1 MPGTNL
7 TREEAQQRAKLLTVD
22 SYEIDL
28 DLSGAVEGG
37 TYRSVTTVRFD
48 SAESGVGSFI
58 DLVAPAVQE
67 VVLNGDSLDPAEVF
81 KDSRIELA
89 GILEGRNVLRVVA
102 DCAYTNTGEGLH
114 RFVDPV
120 DQQAY
125 LYTQFEVPD
134 ARRVFASFEQP
145 DLKATF
151 QFTVKAPSGWTVI
164 SNSPTPEPKDDVWE
178 FEPTPRIS
186 TYVTALILGPY
197 HSVHSVYEKDGQ
209 SVPLGIYCR
218 PSLAEFLDSDA
229 IFEVT
234 RQGFEWFQEKFDYAY
249 PFKKYDQLFVPEFN
263 AGAMENAGAVTIRDQ
278 YVFRSKVT
286 DAAYEVRAE
295 TILHELAHMWFGDL
309 VTMEWWNDLWL
320 NESFATYTSIACQS
334 YAPGSRWPHSWTT
347 FANSMKTWAYRQD
360 QLPST
365 HPIMAQI
372 NDLDDVLV
380 NFDGITYAKGAS
392 VLKQLVAYVGED
404 EFFRGVQAY
413 FKAHAYGNTQLSD
426 LLGALEETSGRDL
439 GTWSQKWLQTA
450 GINVLRPEIETDA
463 NGVITSFAIRQ
474 EAPALP
480 AGAKGEPTLRPHRI
494 AVGLYD
500 LDDSAGG
507 SGKLVRGER
516 IELDV
521 DGELTEVAELVGKR
535 RPAVILLNDD
545 DLSYAKVRLDE
556 QSLAFVTEH
565 LGDFEASLPRALC
578 WASAWDMTRDA
589 ELAARDYLSLVLSG
603 IGKESDI
610 GVVQSLHRQVLTA
623 VELYADPNARE
634 ALLTRWTDATLAHL
648 RSSAGGSDH
657 QLAWARAFAATART
671 PEQLDL
677 LEGLLDGRESIEGL
691 AVDTELRWSFVQ
703 RLAAVGRFDEAEI
716 TSEYERDRTAAG
728 ERHAATARAARPTE
742 EAKAE
747 AWASVVESDK
757 LPNAVQEAVI
767 GGFVQFGQRELLA
780 PYTEKYFAAVK
791 GVWDSRSHEM
801 AQQIAVGL
809 YPSVQV
815 SADTLAK
822 TDEWLASAEP
832 SAALRRLISE
842 SRSGVE
848 RALRA
853 QARHGGVGGDA
864 LRRGKMALPRA
875 RARKRRFRM
884 EVSRSTGTAA
894 PTGETTSPAAVA
906 RSGPRP
912 HQGRGERRSLLA
924 FRF

>member
-7 TREEAQQRAKLLTVD
+7 TREEAQQRAKLLTVE

-28 DLSGAVEGG
+28 DLSGAQEGG

-48 SAESGVGSFI
+48 VSENGAESFI
-58 DLVAPAVQE
+58 DLVAPE
-67 VVLNGDSLDPAEVF
+67 VHEVTLNGDSLDPAEVF
-81 KDSRIELA
+81 KDSRIALPALLA
-89 GILEGRNVLRVVA
+89 GRNVLRVVA

-186 TYVTALILGPY
+186 SYITALIVGPY

-234 RQGFEWFQEKFDYAY
+234 RQGFDWFQEKFDYAY

-286 DAAYEVRAE
+286 DAAYELRAE

-320 NESFATYTSIACQS
+320 NESFATYTSIACQA
-334 YAPGSRWPHSWTT
+334 YAPDSRWPHSWTT

-365 HPIMAQI
+365 HPIMAEI
-372 NDLDDVLV
+372 RDLDDVLV

-392 VLKQLVAYVGED
+392 VLKQLVAYVGMD
-404 EFFRGVQAY
+404 EFFAGVQAY
-413 FKAHAYGNTQLSD
+413 FKRHAFGNTRLSD

-439 GTWSQKWLQTA
+439 STWSQKWLQTA
-450 GINVLRPEIETDA
+450 GINILRPEIETDA
-463 NGVITSFAIRQ
+463 DGVITSFAIRQ

-494 AVGLYD
+494 AVGLYE
-500 LDDSAGG
+500 LDED
-507 SGKLVRGER
+507 SGKLVRDER
-516 IELDV
+516 VELDV
-521 DGELTEVAELVGKR
+521 DGELTAVPQLVGKR
-535 RPAVILLNDD
+535 RPAVVLLNDD

-565 LGDFEASLPRALC
+565 LGDFESSLPRALC

-589 ELAARDYLSLVLSG
+589 ELATRDYLSLVLSG

-610 GVVQSLHRQVLTA
+610 GVVQSLHRQVKLA
-623 VELYADPNARE
+623 IELYADPTARE

-648 RSSAGGSDH
+648 RSASAGSDH

-677 LEGLLDGRESIEGL
+677 LDALLDGSQTIEGL
-691 AVDTELRWSFVQ
+691 AVDTELRWAFVE
-703 RLAAVGRFDEAEI
+703 RLASVGRFDETEI
-716 TSEYERDRTAAG
+716 AGEYERDKTAAG
-728 ERHAATARAARPTE
+728 ERHAATARAARPTA

-747 AWASVVESDK
+747 AWAQVVESDK

-767 GGFVQFGQRELLA
+767 GGFVQTDQRELLA
-780 PYTEKYFAAVK
+780 PYTDQYFEVVK
-791 GVWDSRSHEM
+791 GIWDTRSHEI
-801 AQQIAVGL
+801 AQQVAVGL
-809 YPSVQV
+809 YPSIQV
-815 SADTLAK
+815 SQETLDK
-822 TDEWLASAEP
+822 TDEWLTSAEP
-832 SAALRRLISE
+832 NAALRRLVSE

-848 RALRA
+848 RALKA
-853 QARHGGVGGDA
+853 QAADA
-864 LRRGKMALPRA
+864 
-875 RARKRRFRM
+875 
-884 EVSRSTGTAA
+884 AA
-894 PTGETTSPAAVA
+894 E
-906 RSGPRP
+906 
-912 HQGRGERRSLLA
+912 
-924 FRF
+924 

>member
-7 TREEAQQRAKLLTVD
+7 TREEAQQRAQLLAVE
-22 SYEIDL
+22 SYEIEL
-28 DLSGAVEGG
+28 DLSGAQEGG

-48 SAESGVGSFI
+48 VTAENGTESFI
-58 DLVAPAVQE
+58 DLVAPAVHE
-67 VVLNGDSLDPAEVF
+67 VTLNGDSLDPAEVF
-81 KDSRIELA
+81 ADSRIALP
-89 GILEGRNVLRVVA
+89 GLLRGRNILRVVA

-120 DQQAY
+120 DDQAY

-151 QFTVKAPSGWTVI
+151 QFTVRAPEGWTVI
-164 SNSPTPEPKDDVWE
+164 SNSPTPEPQDNVWV

-186 TYVTALILGPY
+186 TYITALIVGPY

-218 PSLAEFLDSDA
+218 PSLAEYLDSDA

-249 PFKKYDQLFVPEFN
+249 PFEKYDQLFVPEFN

-320 NESFATYTSIACQS
+320 NESFATYTSIACQ
-334 YAPGSRWPHSWTT
+334 AAHPESRWPHSWTT

-365 HPIMAQI
+365 HPIMAEI

-413 FKAHAYGNTQLSD
+413 FKAHAFGNTRLSD

-439 GTWSQKWLQTA
+439 KSWSKAWLETA
-450 GINVLRPEIETDA
+450 GINVLRPRIETGSD
-463 NGVITSFAIRQ
+463 GVVTSFAIHQ

-500 LDDSAGG
+500 LDEA
-507 SGKLVRGER
+507 SGKLVRRER

-521 DGELTEVAELVGKR
+521 DGELTAVPQLVGQR

-565 LGDFEASLPRALC
+565 LGDFESSLPRALC

-610 GVVQSLHRQVLTA
+610 GVVQSLQRQVKLA
-623 VELYADPNARE
+623 IDLYADPAARE
-634 ALLTRWTDATLAHL
+634 ALLARWTDATLAHL
-648 RSSAGGSDH
+648 RAAAPGSDH

-671 PEQLDL
+671 PEQLDVL
-677 LEGLLDGRESIEGL
+677 DALLDGSQTIEGL
-691 AVDTELRWSFVQ
+691 AVDTELRWAFVQ

-716 TSEYERDRTAAG
+716 AGEYERDRTAAG
-728 ERHAATARAARPTE
+728 ERHATTARAARPTA

-747 AWASVVESDK
+747 AWASVVDSDK

-767 GGFVQFGQRELLA
+767 GGFVQTDQREVLA
-780 PYTEKYFAAVK
+780 PYAERYFEVVK
-791 GVWDSRSHEM
+791 DIWDSRSHEM

-809 YPSVQV
+809 YPTVQV
-815 SADTLAK
+815 SQETLDR
-822 TDEWLASAEP
+822 TDAWLTSAEP
-832 SAALRRLISE
+832 TAAMRRLVSE
-842 SRSGVE
+842 SRAGVE

-853 QARHGGVGGDA
+853 QRADA
-864 LRRGKMALPRA
+864 
-875 RARKRRFRM
+875 
-884 EVSRSTGTAA
+884 AA
-894 PTGETTSPAAVA
+894 G
-906 RSGPRP
+906 
-912 HQGRGERRSLLA
+912 Q
-924 FRF
+924 

>member
-7 TREEAQQRAKLLTVD
+7 TREEARQRAKLLTVD

-28 DLSGAVEGG
+28 DLSGAQEGG

-48 SAESGVGSFI
+48 VAETGAESFI
-58 DLVAPAVQE
+58 DLVAPTVHE
-67 VVLNGDSLDPAEVF
+67 VTLNGDALDPAEVF
-81 KDSRIELA
+81 EDSRIALP
-89 GILEGRNVLRVVA
+89 GLLEGRNVLRVVA

-120 DQQAY
+120 DEQAY

-151 QFTVKAPSGWTVI
+151 QFTVKAPTGWTVV
-164 SNSPTPEPKDDVWE
+164 SNSPTPEPKDDVWV

-186 TYVTALILGPY
+186 SYITALVVGPY

-234 RQGFEWFQEKFDYAY
+234 RQGFDWFQEKFDYAY

-320 NESFATYTSIACQS
+320 NESFATYTSIACQA
-334 YAPGSRWPHSWTT
+334 YAPDSRWPHSWTT

-365 HPIMAQI
+365 HPIMAEI
-372 NDLDDVLV
+372 GDLDDVLV

-392 VLKQLVAYVGED
+392 VLKQLVAYVGMN
-404 EFFRGVQAY
+404 EFFSGVQAY
-413 FKAHAYGNTQLSD
+413 FKRHAFGNTRLSD

-463 NGVITSFAIRQ
+463 EGVITSFAIRQ

-494 AVGLYD
+494 AVGLYE
-500 LDDSAGG
+500 LDGG
-507 SGKLVRGER
+507 SGKLLRDER
-516 IELDV
+516 VELDI
-521 DGELTEVAELVGKR
+521 DGELTAVPQLVGKR
-535 RPAVILLNDD
+535 RPDVVLLNDD

-565 LGDFEASLPRALC
+565 LGDFESSLPRALC
-578 WASAWDMTRDA
+578 WASAWDMTRDG
-589 ELAARDYLSLVLSG
+589 ELPTRDYLSLVLSG

-610 GVVQSLHRQVLTA
+610 GVVQSLQRQVKLA
-623 VELYADPNARE
+623 IDLYADPAARE
-634 ALLTRWTDATLAHL
+634 TLLTRWTDATLAHL
-648 RSSAGGSDH
+648 RSAEAGSDH

-671 PEQLDL
+671 PDQIDL
-677 LEGLLDGRESIEGL
+677 LESLLDGGQTIEGL
-691 AVDTELRWSFVQ
+691 AVDTELRWAFVQ
-703 RLAAVGRFDEAEI
+703 RLVAVGQFDESDIAAEH
-716 TSEYERDRTAAG
+716 ERDKTAAG
-728 ERHAATARAARPTE
+728 ERHAATARAARPTP

-747 AWASVVESDK
+747 AWAAVVESDK

-767 GGFVQFGQRELLA
+767 GGFVQTDQRELLA
-780 PYTEKYFAAVK
+780 PYTDKYFEVVK
-791 GVWDSRSHEM
+791 DIWDSRSHEI

-809 YPSVQV
+809 YPAVQV
-815 SADTLAK
+815 SRETLAK
-822 TDEWLASAEP
+822 TDAWLASAEP
-832 SAALRRLISE
+832 NAALRRLVSE

-848 RALRA
+848 RALKA
-853 QARHGGVGGDA
+853 QAADA
-864 LRRGKMALPRA
+864 R
-875 RARKRRFRM
+875 
-884 EVSRSTGTAA
+884 
-894 PTGETTSPAAVA
+894 
-906 RSGPRP
+906 
-912 HQGRGERRSLLA
+912 
-924 FRF
+924 

>member
-7 TREEAQQRAKLLTVD
+7 TREEAQQRAKLLAVD
-22 SYEIDL
+22 SYEIEL
-28 DLSGAVEGG
+28 DLSGAQEGG

-48 SAESGVGSFI
+48 VTADNGAESFI
-58 DLVAPAVQE
+58 DLVAPTVHE
-67 VVLNGDSLDPAEVF
+67 VTLNGDSLDPAEVF
-81 KDSRIELA
+81 ADSRIALP
-89 GILEGRNVLRVVA
+89 GLLKGRNILRVVA

-120 DQQAY
+120 DDQAY

-151 QFTVKAPSGWTVI
+151 QFTVKAPEGWTVI
-164 SNSPTPEPKDDVWE
+164 SNSPTPEPQDSVWV

-186 TYVTALILGPY
+186 TYITALIVGPY

-218 PSLAEFLDSDA
+218 PSLAEYLDSDA

-234 RQGFEWFQEKFDYAY
+234 RQGFAWFQEKFDYAY

-320 NESFATYTSIACQS
+320 NESFATYTSIACQAA
-334 YAPGSRWPHSWTT
+334 APESRWPHSWTT

-365 HPIMAQI
+365 HPIMADI
-372 NDLDDVLV
+372 RDLDDVLV

-413 FKAHAYGNTQLSD
+413 FKAHAYGNTRLSD

-439 GTWSQKWLQTA
+439 KTWSKKWLETA

-463 NGVITSFAIRQ
+463 NGVVTSFAIRQ

-494 AVGLYD
+494 AVGLYE
-500 LDDSAGG
+500 LDDD
-507 SGKLVRGER
+507 SGKLLRDER

-521 DGELTEVAELVGKR
+521 DGELTAVPQLVGKR

-565 LGDFEASLPRALC
+565 LGDFESSLPRALC

-589 ELAARDYLSLVLSG
+589 ELATRDYLSLVLSG

-610 GVVQSLHRQVLTA
+610 GVVQSLQRQVKLA
-623 VELYADPNARE
+623 IDLYADPAARE
-634 ALLTRWTDATLAHL
+634 ALLARWTDATLAHL
-648 RSSAGGSDH
+648 RAAAPGSDH

-677 LEGLLDGRESIEGL
+677 LDALLEGAQTIEGL
-691 AVDTELRWSFVQ
+691 VVDTELRWTFVQ
-703 RLAAVGRFDEAEI
+703 RLAAVGRFDETEI
-716 TSEYERDRTAAG
+716 AGEYDRDRTAAG
-728 ERHAATARAARPTE
+728 ERHAATARAARPTP

-747 AWASVVESDK
+747 AWASVIDSDK

-767 GGFVQFGQRELLA
+767 GGFVQTDQRELLA
-780 PYTEKYFAAVK
+780 PYADRYFEVVK
-791 GVWDSRSHEM
+791 DIWESRSHEM

-809 YPSVQV
+809 YPTVQV
-815 SADTLAK
+815 SQETLDK
-822 TDEWLASAEP
+822 TDGWLGSAEP
-832 SAALRRLISE
+832 NAALRRLVSE
-842 SRSGVE
+842 SRAGVE

-853 QARHGGVGGDA
+853 QRADA
-864 LRRGKMALPRA
+864 
-875 RARKRRFRM
+875 
-884 EVSRSTGTAA
+884 AA
-894 PTGETTSPAAVA
+894 G
-906 RSGPRP
+906 
-912 HQGRGERRSLLA
+912 Q
-924 FRF
+924 

>member
-7 TREEAQQRAKLLTVD
+7 TREEAQQRADLLSVD

-28 DLSGAVEGG
+28 DLTGAQEGG
-37 TYRSVTTVRFD
+37 TFRSVTTVRFD
-48 SAESGVGSFI
+48 VAESGAESFI
-58 DLVAPAVQE
+58 DLVAPAVRE
-67 VVLNGDSLDPAEVF
+67 VTLNGDALDPAEVF
-81 KDSRIELA
+81 KESRIALP
-89 GILEGRNVLRVVA
+89 GLLEGRNILRVVA

-120 DQQAY
+120 DEQAY

-134 ARRVFASFEQP
+134 ARRVFAAFEQP

-151 QFTVKAPSGWTVI
+151 RFTVTAPEGWTVI
-164 SNSPTPEPKDDVWE
+164 SNSPTPEPKDNVWA
-178 FEPTPRIS
+178 FAPTPRIS
-186 TYVTALILGPY
+186 TYITALIVGPY

-218 PSLAEFLDSDA
+218 PSLAEHLDSDA

-234 RQGFEWFQEKFDYAY
+234 RQGFDWFQEKFDYAY
-249 PFKKYDQLFVPEFN
+249 PFEKYDQLFVPEFN

-320 NESFATYTSIACQS
+320 NESFATFTSIACQAS
-334 YAPGSRWPHSWTT
+334 APGSRWPHAWTT

-365 HPIMAQI
+365 HPIMAEI
-372 NDLDDVLV
+372 RDLDDVLV

-413 FKAHAYGNTQLSD
+413 FKRHAFGNTRLSD

-439 GTWSQKWLQTA
+439 KTWSKAWLETA
-450 GINVLRPEIETDA
+450 GINILRPELQTDA
-463 NGVITSFAIRQ
+463 DGVITSFSVRQ

-494 AVGLYD
+494 AIGLYD
-500 LDDSAGG
+500 LDDA
-507 SGKLVRGER
+507 GKLVRVKR
-516 IELDV
+516 VELDV
-521 DGELTEVAELVGKR
+521 DGELTAVPELTGVR
-535 RPAVILLNDD
+535 RPAVVLLNDD

-556 QSLAFVTEH
+556 ESLAVVTEH
-565 LGDFEASLPRALC
+565 LGDFAESLPRALS
-578 WASAWDMTRDA
+578 WASAWDMTRDG
-589 ELAARDYLSLVLSG
+589 ELATRDYLSLVLSG

-610 GVVQSLHRQVLTA
+610 GVVQSLHRQAKLA
-623 VELYADPNARE
+623 IDLYADPAARE
-634 ALLTRWTDATLAHL
+634 TLLTRWTEATLAHL
-648 RSSAGGSDH
+648 RTAEPGSDH

-677 LEGLLDGRESIEGL
+677 LEALLDGSQTVEGL
-691 AVDTELRWSFVQ
+691 AVDTELRWAFVE

-716 TSEYERDRTAAG
+716 AAEYERDRTAAG
-728 ERHAATARAARPTE
+728 ERHAATARAARPTA

-767 GGFVQFGQRELLA
+767 GGFVQTDQRELLA
-780 PYTEKYFAAVK
+780 PYTDRYFDSVK
-791 GVWDSRSHEM
+791 SAWDSRSHEM

-815 SADTLAK
+815 SEETLRK
-822 TDEWLASAEP
+822 TDAWLTSVDP
-832 SAALRRLISE
+832 TPALRRLISE
-842 SRSGVE
+842 SRAGVE
-848 RALRA
+848 RALKAQRA
-853 QARHGGVGGDA
+853 DA
-864 LRRGKMALPRA
+864 
-875 RARKRRFRM
+875 
-884 EVSRSTGTAA
+884 AA
-894 PTGETTSPAAVA
+894 S
-906 RSGPRP
+906 
-912 HQGRGERRSLLA
+912 
-924 FRF
+924 

>member
-7 TREEAQQRAKLLTVD
+7 TREEAQQRAKLLAVD
-22 SYEIDL
+22 SYEIEL
-28 DLSGAVEGG
+28 DLSGAQEGG

-48 SAESGVGSFI
+48 VTAEAGAENGAESFI
-58 DLVAPAVQE
+58 DLVAPAVHE
-67 VVLNGDSLDPAEVF
+67 VTLNGDSLDPAEIF
-81 KDSRIELA
+81 ADSRIALR
-89 GILEGRNVLRVVA
+89 GLLQGRNILRVVA

-120 DQQAY
+120 DDQAY

-151 QFTVKAPSGWTVI
+151 QFTVKAPEGWTVV
-164 SNSPTPEPKDDVWE
+164 SNSPTPEPQDNVWV

-186 TYVTALILGPY
+186 SYITALIVGPY

-218 PSLAEFLDSDA
+218 PSLAEYLDSDA

-234 RQGFEWFQEKFDYAY
+234 RQGFEWFQEKFDYTY

-320 NESFATYTSIACQS
+320 NESFATYTSIACQAH
-334 YAPGSRWPHSWTT
+334 APGSRWPHAWTT

-365 HPIMAQI
+365 HPIMAEI
-372 NDLDDVLV
+372 RDLDDVLV

-392 VLKQLVAYVGED
+392 VLKQLVAYVGMD

-413 FKAHAYGNTQLSD
+413 FKRHAYGNTRLSD

-439 GTWSQKWLQTA
+439 KTWSEKWLQTA

-463 NGVITSFAIRQ
+463 DGVITSFGIRQ

-494 AVGLYD
+494 AVGLYE
-500 LDDSAGG
+500 LDDA
-507 SGKLVRGER
+507 SGKVVRRER
-516 IELDV
+516 VELDV
-521 DGELTEVAELVGKR
+521 DGELTAVPQLVGR
-535 RPAVILLNDD
+535 PRPAVVLLNDD

-565 LGDFEASLPRALC
+565 LGDFEWSLPRALC

-589 ELAARDYLSLVLSG
+589 ELATRDYLSLVLSG

-610 GVVQSLHRQVLTA
+610 GVVQSLHRQVKLA
-623 VELYADPNARE
+623 IDLYADPAARE
-634 ALLTRWTDATLAHL
+634 ALLARWTDATLAHL
-648 RSSAGGSDH
+648 RAAAPGGDH

-671 PEQLDL
+671 PEQLDVL
-677 LEGLLDGRESIEGL
+677 DALLDGSQTIEGL
-691 AVDTELRWSFVQ
+691 VVDTELRWSFVQ

-716 TSEYERDRTAAG
+716 AGEYERDRTAAG
-728 ERHAATARAARPTE
+728 ERHAATARAARPTP

-747 AWASVVESDK
+747 AWASVVDSDK
-757 LPNAVQEAVI
+757 LPNAVQQAVI
-767 GGFVQFGQRELLA
+767 GGFVQTDQRELLA
-780 PYTEKYFAAVK
+780 PYTDRYFEVVK
-791 GVWDSRSHEM
+791 DIWESRSHEM

-809 YPSVQV
+809 YPTIQV
-815 SADTLAK
+815 SQETLDK
-822 TDEWLASAEP
+822 TDAWLSSAEP
-832 SAALRRLISE
+832 NAALRRLVSE
-842 SRSGVE
+842 SRAGVE

-853 QARHGGVGGDA
+853 QRADA
-864 LRRGKMALPRA
+864 
-875 RARKRRFRM
+875 
-884 EVSRSTGTAA
+884 AA
-894 PTGETTSPAAVA
+894 E
-906 RSGPRP
+906 
-912 HQGRGERRSLLA
+912 
-924 FRF
+924 

>member
-48 SAESGVGSFI
+48 AAENGASFI

-81 KDSRIELA
+81 TDSRIALS

-186 TYVTALILGPY
+186 TYITALILGPY

-218 PSLAEFLDSDA
+218 PSLAQFLDSDA

-234 RQGFEWFQEKFDYAY
+234 RQGFAWFQEKFDYAY

-320 NESFATYTSIACQS
+320 NESFATYTSIACQA
-334 YAPGSRWPHSWTT
+334 YAPDSRWPHSWTT

-365 HPIMAQI
+365 HPIMATI

-450 GINVLRPEIETDA
+450 GINILRPEIETDA
-463 NGVITSFAIRQ
+463 NGVITAFAIRQ

-500 LDDSAGG
+500 LDDD

-521 DGELTEVAELVGKR
+521 DGELTEVPELVGKR
-535 RPAVILLNDD
+535 RAAVILLNDD

-589 ELAARDYLSLVLSG
+589 ELATRDYLSLVLSG

-648 RSSAGGSDH
+648 RSSEAGGDH
-657 QLAWARAFAATART
+657 QLAWARAFAGTART

-703 RLAAVGRFDEAEI
+703 RLAAVGRFDDAEI
-716 TSEYERDRTAAG
+716 TSEYERDKTAAG
-728 ERHAATARAARPTE
+728 ERHAATARAARPTDA
-742 EAKAE
+742 AKAE

-757 LPNAVQEAVI
+757 LPNALQEAVI
-767 GGFVQFGQRELLA
+767 GGFVQYGQRELLA
-780 PYTEKYFAAVK
+780 PYTDKYFEAVK
-791 GVWDSRSHEM
+791 AVWDSRSHEM

-853 QARHGGVGGDA
+853 QAADTA
-864 LRRGKMALPRA
+864 A
-875 RARKRRFRM
+875 
-884 EVSRSTGTAA
+884 STG
-894 PTGETTSPAAVA
+894 E
-906 RSGPRP
+906 
-912 HQGRGERRSLLA
+912 
-924 FRF
+924 

>member
-1 MPGTNL
+1 VPGTNL
-7 TREEAQQRAKLLTVD
+7 TREEAQQRAQLLAVE
-22 SYEIDL
+22 SYGIEL
-28 DLSGAVEGG
+28 DLSGAQEGG

-48 SAESGVGSFI
+48 VRAENGAESFI
-58 DLVAPAVQE
+58 DLVAPAVHE
-67 VVLNGDSLDPAEVF
+67 VTLNGDSLDPAEVF
-81 KDSRIELA
+81 ADSRIALP
-89 GILEGRNVLRVVA
+89 GLLQGRNILRVVA

-120 DQQAY
+120 DEQAY

-151 QFTVKAPSGWTVI
+151 QFTVRAPEGWTVI
-164 SNSPTPEPKDDVWE
+164 SNSPTPEPQDSVWE

-186 TYVTALILGPY
+186 TYITALIVGPY
-197 HSVHSVYEKDGQ
+197 HSVHSVYEKDGR

-218 PSLAEFLDSDA
+218 PSLAEYLDSDA

-286 DAAYEVRAE
+286 DAAYETRAE

-320 NESFATYTSIACQS
+320 NESFATYTSIACQ
-334 YAPGSRWPHSWTT
+334 AAHPESRWPHSWTT

-365 HPIMAQI
+365 HPIMAEI

-404 EFFRGVQAY
+404 EFFSGVQAY
-413 FKAHAYGNTQLSD
+413 FKAHAYGNTRLSD
-426 LLGALEETSGRDL
+426 LLGALETTSGRDL
-439 GTWSQKWLQTA
+439 KSWSKAWLETA
-450 GINVLRPEIETDA
+450 GINVLRPEIETDG
-463 NGVITSFAIRQ
+463 NGVVTSFSIRQ

-494 AVGLYD
+494 AVGLYE
-500 LDDSAGG
+500 LDDD
-507 SGKLVRGER
+507 SGKLVRDER

-521 DGELTEVAELVGKR
+521 DGELTAVPQLVGRR

-565 LGDFEASLPRALC
+565 LGDFESSLPRALC

-589 ELAARDYLSLVLSG
+589 QLAARDYLSLVLSG

-610 GVVQSLHRQVLTA
+610 GVVQSLQRQVKLA
-623 VELYADPNARE
+623 IDLYADPAARE
-634 ALLTRWTDATLAHL
+634 ALLARWTDATLAHL
-648 RSSAGGSDH
+648 RAAAPGSDH

-671 PEQLDL
+671 PEQLDVL
-677 LEGLLDGRESIEGL
+677 DALLDGSQTIEGL
-691 AVDTELRWSFVQ
+691 VVDTELRWAFVQ

-716 TSEYERDRTAAG
+716 AGEYDRDRTAAG

-747 AWASVVESDK
+747 AWASVVDSDK

-767 GGFVQFGQRELLA
+767 GGFVQTDQREVLA
-780 PYTEKYFAAVK
+780 PYADRYFEVVK
-791 GVWDSRSHEM
+791 DIWQSRSHEM

-809 YPSVQV
+809 YPTVQV
-815 SADTLAK
+815 SQETLDK
-822 TDEWLASAEP
+822 TDAWLASAEP
-832 SAALRRLISE
+832 SAALRRLVSE
-842 SRSGVE
+842 SRAGVE

-853 QARHGGVGGDA
+853 QRADA
-864 LRRGKMALPRA
+864 
-875 RARKRRFRM
+875 
-884 EVSRSTGTAA
+884 AA
-894 PTGETTSPAAVA
+894 GE
-906 RSGPRP
+906 
-912 HQGRGERRSLLA
+912 
-924 FRF
+924 

>member
-22 SYEIDL
+22 SYEIEL
-28 DLSGAVEGG
+28 DLSGAQDGG

-48 SAESGVGSFI
+48 VAENGAASFI
-58 DLVAPAVQE
+58 DLVAPAVHE

-81 KDSRIELA
+81 QDSRIALP
-89 GILEGRNVLRVVA
+89 GLLQGRNILRVVA

-120 DQQAY
+120 DNQAY

-151 QFTVKAPSGWTVI
+151 QFTVKAPEGWTVV
-164 SNSPTPEPKDDVWE
+164 SNSPSPEPKDNVWV

-186 TYVTALILGPY
+186 TYITALIAGPY

-218 PSLAEFLDSDA
+218 PSLAEFLDADA

-234 RQGFEWFQEKFDYAY
+234 RQGFDWFQEKFDYAY

-320 NESFATYTSIACQS
+320 NESFATYTSIACQA

-365 HPIMAQI
+365 HPIMAEI
-372 NDLDDVLV
+372 RDLDDVLV

-392 VLKQLVAYVGED
+392 VLKQLVAYVGMD

-413 FKAHAYGNTQLSD
+413 FKRHAYGNTRLSD

-439 GTWSQKWLQTA
+439 KTWSKKWLETA
-450 GINVLRPEIETDA
+450 GINVLRPRIETDGE
-463 NGVITSFAIRQ
+463 GVITSFAVHQ

-480 AGAKGEPTLRPHRI
+480 AGAKGEPVLRPHRI
-494 AVGLYD
+494 AIGLYD
-500 LDDSAGG
+500 LDGD
-507 SGKLVRGER
+507 SGKLVRTER

-521 DGELTEVAELVGKR
+521 DGELTAVPELTGRR

-556 QSLAFVTEH
+556 ESLRVVTEH
-565 LGDFEASLPRALC
+565 LGDFESSLPRALC

-589 ELAARDYLSLVLSG
+589 ELATRDYLSLVLSG

-610 GVVQSLHRQVLTA
+610 GVVQSLHRQVKLA
-623 VELYADPNARE
+623 IDQYAAPTARE

-648 RSSAGGSDH
+648 RAAEPGSDH

-677 LEGLLDGRESIEGL
+677 LVSLLEGTETIEGL
-691 AVDTELRWSFVQ
+691 VVDTELRWAFVQ

-716 TSEYERDRTAAG
+716 AGEYERDRTAAG
-728 ERHAATARAARPTE
+728 ERHAATARAARPTD

-747 AWASVVESDK
+747 AWASVIDSDK

-767 GGFVQFGQRELLA
+767 AGFVQTDQRELLA
-780 PYTEKYFAAVK
+780 PYTDRYFEVLK
-791 GVWDSRSHEM
+791 GIWESRSHEI

-809 YPSVQV
+809 YPAIQV
-815 SADTLAK
+815 SEETLAR
-822 TDEWLASAEP
+822 TDAWLESAQP
-832 SAALRRLISE
+832 NAALRRLVSE
-842 SRSGVE
+842 SRAGVE
-848 RALRA
+848 RALKA
-853 QARHGGVGGDA
+853 QAADA
-864 LRRGKMALPRA
+864 
-875 RARKRRFRM
+875 
-884 EVSRSTGTAA
+884 AA
-894 PTGETTSPAAVA
+894 AG
-906 RSGPRP
+906 
-912 HQGRGERRSLLA
+912 
-924 FRF
+924 

>member
-7 TREEAQQRAKLLTVD
+7 TREEARQRATLLTVD

-28 DLSGAVEGG
+28 DLSGAQEGG

-48 SAESGVGSFI
+48 VAESGTESFI
-58 DLVAPAVQE
+58 DLVAPTVHE
-67 VVLNGDSLDPAEVF
+67 VALNGDALDPAELF
-81 KDSRIELA
+81 ADSRIALP
-89 GILEGRNVLRVVA
+89 GLLEGRNILRVVA

-120 DQQAY
+120 DNQAY

-151 QFTVKAPSGWTVI
+151 QFTVKAPDGWTVI
-164 SNSPTPEPKDDVWE
+164 SNSPTPEPKDSVWE

-186 TYVTALILGPY
+186 SYITALIVGPY
-197 HSVHSVYEKDGQ
+197 HSVHSVYEKNGQ

-218 PSLAEFLDSDA
+218 PSLAEHLDSDA
-229 IFEVT
+229 IFDVT
-234 RQGFEWFQEKFDYAY
+234 RQGFDWFQEKFDYPY

-286 DAAYEVRAE
+286 DAAYEMRAE

-320 NESFATYTSIACQS
+320 NESFATYTSIACQAH
-334 YAPGSRWPHSWTT
+334 APGSRWPHSWTT

-365 HPIMAQI
+365 HPIMAEI

-392 VLKQLVAYVGED
+392 VLKQLVAYVGMD
-404 EFFRGVQAY
+404 EFFAGVQAY
-413 FKAHAYGNTQLSD
+413 FKAHAYGNTRLSD

-439 GTWSQKWLQTA
+439 GAWSQKWLQTA
-450 GINVLRPEIETDA
+450 GINILRPEIETDA
-463 NGVITSFAIRQ
+463 AGVITSFAIRQ

-494 AVGLYD
+494 AVGLYE
-500 LDDSAGG
+500 LDED
-507 SGKLVRGER
+507 SGKLVRDER
-516 IELDV
+516 VELDV
-521 DGELTEVAELVGKR
+521 DGELTAVPQLVGKR
-535 RPAVILLNDD
+535 RAAVVLLNDD

-565 LGDFEASLPRALC
+565 LGDFESSLPRALS

-589 ELAARDYLSLVLSG
+589 ELPTRDYLSLVLSG

-610 GVVQSLHRQVLTA
+610 GVVQSLHRQVKLA
-623 VELYADPNARE
+623 IELYADPSARE

-648 RSSAGGSDH
+648 RAAAPGGDH

-677 LEGLLDGRESIEGL
+677 LDALLEGTQTIEGL
-691 AVDTELRWSFVQ
+691 AVDTELRWAFVH
-703 RLAAVGRFDEAEI
+703 RLAAVGRYDEAEI
-716 TSEYERDRTAAG
+716 TGEYERDKTAAG

-747 AWASVVESDK
+747 AWTSVVESDK

-767 GGFVQFGQRELLA
+767 GGFVQTDQRELLA
-780 PYTEKYFAAVK
+780 PYTEKFFTVVK
-791 GVWDSRSHEM
+791 DIWENRSHEI

-809 YPSVQV
+809 YPSLQV
-815 SADTLAK
+815 SPETLRR

-832 SAALRRLISE
+832 SAALRRLVSE
-842 SRSGVE
+842 SRAGVE
-848 RALRA
+848 RALKA
-853 QARHGGVGGDA
+853 QAADA
-864 LRRGKMALPRA
+864 
-875 RARKRRFRM
+875 
-884 EVSRSTGTAA
+884 AA
-894 PTGETTSPAAVA
+894 G
-906 RSGPRP
+906 
-912 HQGRGERRSLLA
+912 
-924 FRF
+924 

>member
-7 TREEAQQRAKLLTVD
+7 TRDEAQQRARQLSVD
-22 SYEIDL
+22 AYEIDL
-28 DLSGAVEGG
+28 DLSGAQEGG

-48 SAESGVGSFI
+48 AAEAGTETFI
-58 DLVAPAVQE
+58 DLVAPAVHE
-67 VVLNGDSLDPAEVF
+67 VVLNGEALDAAAVF
-81 KDSRIELA
+81 KDSRIALA
-89 GILEGRNVLRVVA
+89 GLRAGRNELKVVA

-151 QFTVKAPSGWTVI
+151 QFTVKAPAGWTVI
-164 SNSPTPEPKDDVWE
+164 SNSPTPEPGGADGTVWR

-186 TYVTALILGPY
+186 TYITALIVGPY
-197 HSVHSVYEKDGQ
+197 HSVHSTYEEDGR

-218 PSLAEFLDSDA
+218 PSLAEHLDADA

-234 RQGFEWFQEKFDYAY
+234 RQGFAWFQEKFDYAY
-249 PFKKYDQLFVPEFN
+249 PFAKYDQLFVPEFN

-320 NESFATYTSIACQS
+320 NESFATYTSIACQA
-334 YAPGSRWPHSWTT
+334 YAPGSKWPHSWTT

-365 HPIMAQI
+365 HPIMAEI
-372 NDLDDVLV
+372 RDLDDVLV

-392 VLKQLVAYVGED
+392 VLKQLVAYVGMD

-413 FKAHAYGNTQLSD
+413 FKAHAYGNTRLSD

-439 GTWSQKWLQTA
+439 KTWSKKWLETA
-450 GINVLRPEIETDA
+450 GINILRPEIEVDA
-463 NGVITSFAIRQ
+463 SGVVTSFAVRQ

-480 AGAKGEPTLRPHRI
+480 AGAKGEPVLRPHRI
-494 AVGLYD
+494 AIGCYD
-500 LDDSAGG
+500 HQD
-507 SGKLVRGER
+507 GKLVRTSR

-521 DGELTEVAELVGKR
+521 DGELTEVPFPENTK
-535 RPAVILLNDD
+535 RPAVVLLNDD

-556 QSLAFVTEH
+556 ESLKVVTEH
-565 LGDFEASLPRALC
+565 LGDFTESLPRALS

-589 ELAARDYLSLVLSG
+589 ELPTRDYLSLVMSG

-610 GVVQSLHRQVLTA
+610 GVVQSLHRQVKLA
-623 VELYADPNARE
+623 LELYADPAWRE
-634 ALLTRWTDATLAHL
+634 TGLAAWTEFAHEQL
-648 RSSAGGSDH
+648 KAAAPGSDH
-657 QLAWARAFAATART
+657 QLAWARTFAAAART
-671 PEQLDL
+671 TGQLDVVQ
-677 LEGLLDGRESIEGL
+677 GLLDGTETIEGL
-691 AVDTELRWSFVQ
+691 VVDTELRWSLLQ
-703 RLAAVGRFDEAEI
+703 RLAGTGRADEKAIAAEL
-716 TSEYERDRTAAG
+716 ERDKTSAG
-728 ERHAATARAARPTE
+728 ERHATTARAARPTA

-747 AWASVVESDK
+747 AWSSVVESDK

-767 GGFVQFGQRELLA
+767 GGFIQTDQRELLA
-780 PYTEKYFAAVK
+780 PYTAKYFDVVK
-791 GVWDSRSHEM
+791 SVWDARSHEM

-809 YPSVQV
+809 YPALQV
-815 SADTLAK
+815 SQETLDA
-822 TDEWLASAEP
+822 TDAWLASAGP
-832 SAALRRLISE
+832 SPALRRLMTE
-842 SRSGVE
+842 SRSGIE
-848 RALRA
+848 RALKA
-853 QARHGGVGGDA
+853 QAADA
-864 LRRGKMALPRA
+864 
-875 RARKRRFRM
+875 
-884 EVSRSTGTAA
+884 AA
-894 PTGETTSPAAVA
+894 A
-906 RSGPRP
+906 
-912 HQGRGERRSLLA
+912 
-924 FRF
+924 

>member
-7 TREEAQQRAKLLTVD
+7 TREEAQQRAKLLAVD
-22 SYEIDL
+22 SYEIEL
-28 DLSGAVEGG
+28 DLSGAQEGG

-48 SAESGVGSFI
+48 VTAEAGAENGAESFI
-58 DLVAPAVQE
+58 DLVAPAVHE
-67 VVLNGDSLDPAEVF
+67 VTLNGDSLDPAEIF
-81 KDSRIELA
+81 ADSRIALR
-89 GILEGRNVLRVVA
+89 GLLRGRNILRVVA

-120 DQQAY
+120 DDQAY

-151 QFTVKAPSGWTVI
+151 QFTVKAPEGWTVV
-164 SNSPTPEPKDDVWE
+164 SNSPTPEPQDNVWV

-186 TYVTALILGPY
+186 SYITALIVGPY

-218 PSLAEFLDSDA
+218 PSLAEYLDSDA

-234 RQGFEWFQEKFDYAY
+234 RQGFEWFQEKFDYTY

-320 NESFATYTSIACQS
+320 NESFATYTSIACQ
-334 YAPGSRWPHSWTT
+334 AAHPESRWPHSWTT

-365 HPIMAQI
+365 HPIMAEI

-413 FKAHAYGNTQLSD
+413 FKAHAFGNTRLSD

-439 GTWSQKWLQTA
+439 KSWSKAWLETA

-463 NGVITSFAIRQ
+463 DDVVTSFAIRQ

-494 AVGLYD
+494 AVGLYE
-500 LDDSAGG
+500 LDEA
-507 SGKLVRGER
+507 SGKLVRRER
-516 IELDV
+516 VELDV
-521 DGELTEVAELVGKR
+521 DGELTAVPQLAGQR

-565 LGDFEASLPRALC
+565 LGDFESSLPRALC

-610 GVVQSLHRQVLTA
+610 GVVQSLHRQVKLA
-623 VELYADPNARE
+623 IDLYADPAARE
-634 ALLTRWTDATLAHL
+634 ALLARWTDATLAHL
-648 RSSAGGSDH
+648 RAAAPGSDH

-671 PEQLDL
+671 PEQLDVL
-677 LEGLLDGRESIEGL
+677 DALLDGSQTIDGL
-691 AVDTELRWSFVQ
+691 VVDTELRWSFVQ

-716 TSEYERDRTAAG
+716 AGEYERDRTAAG
-728 ERHAATARAARPTE
+728 ERHAATARAARPTP

-747 AWASVVESDK
+747 AWASVVDSDK

-767 GGFVQFGQRELLA
+767 GGFVQTDQRELLA
-780 PYTEKYFAAVK
+780 PYADRYFEVVK
-791 GVWDSRSHEM
+791 DIWESRSHEM

-809 YPSVQV
+809 YPTVQV
-815 SADTLAK
+815 SQETLDR
-822 TDEWLASAEP
+822 TDAWLASAEP
-832 SAALRRLISE
+832 SAALRRLVSE
-842 SRSGVE
+842 SRAGVE

-853 QARHGGVGGDA
+853 QRADA
-864 LRRGKMALPRA
+864 
-875 RARKRRFRM
+875 
-884 EVSRSTGTAA
+884 AA
-894 PTGETTSPAAVA
+894 E
-906 RSGPRP
+906 
-912 HQGRGERRSLLA
+912 
-924 FRF
+924 

>member
-28 DLSGAVEGG
+28 DLSGAQEGG

-48 SAESGVGSFI
+48 VPENGADSFI
-58 DLVAPAVQE
+58 DLVAPTVHE
-67 VVLNGDSLDPAEVF
+67 VTLNGDSLDPGEVF
-81 KDSRIELA
+81 KDSRLALPGLLA
-89 GILEGRNVLRVVA
+89 GRNILRVVA

-151 QFTVKAPSGWTVI
+151 QFTVKAPEGWTVI
-164 SNSPTPEPKDDVWE
+164 SNSPTPEPKDNVWS

-186 TYVTALILGPY
+186 TYVTALIVGPY

-218 PSLAEFLDSDA
+218 PSLAEYLDSDA

-234 RQGFEWFQEKFDYAY
+234 RQGFDWFQEKFDYAY
-249 PFKKYDQLFVPEFN
+249 PFQKYDQLFVPEFN

-320 NESFATYTSIACQS
+320 NESFATYTSIACQAH
-334 YAPGSRWPHSWTT
+334 APGSRWPHSWTT

-365 HPIMAQI
+365 HPIMAEI
-372 NDLDDVLV
+372 RDLDDVLV

-392 VLKQLVAYVGED
+392 VLKQLVAYVGMD

-413 FKAHAYGNTQLSD
+413 FKRHAYGNTRLSD

-439 GTWSQKWLQTA
+439 KTWSKAWLETA
-450 GINVLRPEIETDA
+450 GINILRPEIETDA
-463 NGVITSFAIRQ
+463 EGVVTSFAIRQ
-474 EAPALP
+474 EAPELP

-500 LDDSAGG
+500 LDDTT
-507 SGKLVRGER
+507 GKLVRAER
-516 IELDV
+516 VELDV
-521 DGELTEVAELVGKR
+521 DGELTAVPQLVGKR
-535 RPAVILLNDD
+535 RPAVVLLNDD

-556 QSLAFVTEH
+556 QSLAFVTQH
-565 LGDFEASLPRALC
+565 LGDFEWSLPRALC

-589 ELAARDYLSLVLSG
+589 ELATRDYLSLVLSG

-610 GVVQSLHRQVLTA
+610 GVVQSLQRQVKLA
-623 VELYADPNARE
+623 IELYADPAARE
-634 ALLTRWTDATLAHL
+634 ALLARWTDATLAHL
-648 RSSAGGSDH
+648 RAAEAGSDH

-677 LEGLLDGRESIEGL
+677 LEALLDGTQTIEGL
-691 AVDTELRWSFVQ
+691 VVDTELRWAFVQ

-716 TSEYERDRTAAG
+716 AGEYERDKTAAG
-728 ERHAATARAARPTE
+728 ERHAATARAARPTP

-747 AWASVVESDK
+747 AWSSVIDSDK

-767 GGFVQFGQRELLA
+767 GGFVQTDQRDLLA
-780 PYTEKYFAAVK
+780 TYTDRFFEVVK
-791 GVWDSRSHEM
+791 GIWDSRSHEI
-801 AQQIAVGL
+801 AQQIAIGL
-809 YPSVQV
+809 YPTIQV
-815 SADTLAK
+815 SEETLRK
-822 TDEWLASAEP
+822 TDAWLSSAEP
-832 SAALRRLISE
+832 NAALRRLISE
-842 SRSGVE
+842 SRAGVE
-848 RALRA
+848 RALKA
-853 QARHGGVGGDA
+853 QAADA
-864 LRRGKMALPRA
+864 
-875 RARKRRFRM
+875 
-884 EVSRSTGTAA
+884 AA
-894 PTGETTSPAAVA
+894 DQP
-906 RSGPRP
+906 
-912 HQGRGERRSLLA
+912 
-924 FRF
+924 

>member
-28 DLSGAVEGG
+28 DLSGAQEGG

-48 SAESGVGSFI
+48 VAEDGDGAESFI
-58 DLVAPAVQE
+58 DLVAPAVHE
-67 VVLNGDSLDPAEVF
+67 VTLNGDSLDPAEVF
-81 KDSRIELA
+81 ADSRIALP
-89 GILEGRNVLRVVA
+89 GLLRGRNVLRVEA
-102 DCAYTNTGEGLH
+102 ECAYTNTGEGLH

-120 DQQAY
+120 DDQAY

-151 QFTVKAPSGWTVI
+151 QFTVRAPEGWTVV
-164 SNSPTPEPKDDVWE
+164 SNSPTPEPRDNVWE
-178 FEPTPRIS
+178 FAPTPRIS
-186 TYVTALILGPY
+186 SYITALIVGPY

-218 PSLAEFLDSDA
+218 PSLAEHLDADA
-229 IFEVT
+229 IFDVT

-249 PFKKYDQLFVPEFN
+249 PFEKYDQLFVPEFN

-286 DAAYEVRAE
+286 DAAYEVRAA

-320 NESFATYTSIACQS
+320 NESFATYAEAACQAD
-334 YAPGSRWPHSWTT
+334 APGSKWPHSWTT

-365 HPIMAQI
+365 HPIMADI
-372 NDLDDVLV
+372 RDLDDVLV

-404 EFFRGVQAY
+404 AFFRGVQAY
-413 FKAHAYGNTQLSD
+413 FKRHAFGNTRLSD

-439 GTWSQKWLQTA
+439 RTWSKQWLETA
-450 GINVLRPEIETDA
+450 GINVLRPEIETDDEEGA
-463 NGVITSFAIRQ
+463 GVITSFAIRQ

-494 AVGLYD
+494 AIGLYD
-500 LDDSAGG
+500 LDAAT
-507 SGKLVRGER
+507 GKLVRGDR
-516 IELDV
+516 VELDV
-521 DGELTEVAELVGKR
+521 DGELTEVPQLAGKR
-535 RPAVILLNDD
+535 RPAVVLLNDD

-556 QSLAFVTEH
+556 RSLAFVTEH
-565 LGDFEASLPRALC
+565 LGDFESSLPRALC

-589 ELAARDYLSLVLSG
+589 ELPARDYLSLVLSG

-610 GVVQSLHRQVLTA
+610 GVVQSLHRQVKLA
-623 VELYADPNARE
+623 IDLYTDPAARE
-634 ALLTRWTDATLAHL
+634 ALLARWTDATLAHL
-648 RSSAGGSDH
+648 RAAEPASDH
-657 QLAWARAFAATART
+657 QLAWARAYAATART

-677 LEGLLDGRESIEGL
+677 LEALLTGSQTVEGL
-691 AVDTELRWSFVQ
+691 AVDTELRWAFVQ

-716 TSEYERDRTAAG
+716 ADEYERDRTAAG

-747 AWASVVESDK
+747 AWASVIDSDK

-767 GGFVQFGQRELLA
+767 AGFVQTDQRELLA
-780 PYTEKYFAAVK
+780 PYTDRYFEVLAD
-791 GVWDSRSHEM
+791 VWASRSHEM

-809 YPSVQV
+809 YPGIQV
-815 SADTLAK
+815 SGETLDK
-822 TDEWLASAEP
+822 TDAWLTAASP
-832 SAALRRLISE
+832 NAALRRLVSE
-842 SRSGVE
+842 SRAGVE

-853 QARHGGVGGDA
+853 QAADA
-864 LRRGKMALPRA
+864 GA
-875 RARKRRFRM
+875 
-884 EVSRSTGTAA
+884 
-894 PTGETTSPAAVA
+894 
-906 RSGPRP
+906 
-912 HQGRGERRSLLA
+912 
-924 FRF
+924 

>member
-28 DLSGAVEGG
+28 DLSGAQEGG
-37 TYRSVTTVRFD
+37 TFRSVTTVRFD
-48 SAESGVGSFI
+48 VAESGAESFI
-58 DLVAPAVQE
+58 DLVAPAVRE
-67 VVLNGDSLDPAEVF
+67 VTLNGDALDPAEVF
-81 KDSRIELA
+81 KDSRIALP
-89 GILEGRNVLRVVA
+89 GLLDGRNILRVVA

-120 DQQAY
+120 DEQAY

-151 QFTVKAPSGWTVI
+151 RFTVTAPEGWTVI
-164 SNSPTPEPKDDVWE
+164 SNSPTPEPKDNVWA
-178 FEPTPRIS
+178 FAPTPRIS
-186 TYVTALILGPY
+186 SYITALIAGPY

-234 RQGFEWFQEKFDYAY
+234 RQGFDWFQEKFDYAY
-249 PFKKYDQLFVPEFN
+249 PFEKYDQLFVPEFN

-320 NESFATYTSIACQS
+320 NESFATFTSIACQAS
-334 YAPGSRWPHSWTT
+334 APGSRWPHAWTT

-365 HPIMAQI
+365 HPIMAEI
-372 NDLDDVLV
+372 RDLDDVLV

-404 EFFRGVQAY
+404 EFFQGVQAY
-413 FKAHAYGNTQLSD
+413 FKRHAFGNTRLSD

-439 GTWSQKWLQTA
+439 KTWSKAWLETA
-450 GINVLRPEIETDA
+450 GINVLRPELETDA
-463 NGVITSFAIRQ
+463 DGVITSFAVRQ

-494 AVGLYD
+494 AIGLYD
-500 LDDSAGG
+500 LDDA
-507 SGKLVRGER
+507 GKLVRVKR
-516 IELDV
+516 VELDV
-521 DGELTEVAELVGKR
+521 DGELTAVPELTGVR

-556 QSLAFVTEH
+556 ESLAVVTEH
-565 LGDFEASLPRALC
+565 LGDFAESLPRALS
-578 WASAWDMTRDA
+578 WASAWDMTRDG
-589 ELAARDYLSLVLSG
+589 ELATRDYLSLVLSG

-610 GVVQSLHRQVLTA
+610 GVVQSLHRQAKLA
-623 VELYADPNARE
+623 IDLYADPATVE
-634 ALLTRWTDATLAHL
+634 TLLTRWTEATLAHL
-648 RSSAGGSDH
+648 RTAEPGSDH

-677 LEGLLDGRESIEGL
+677 LEALLDGSQTVEGL
-691 AVDTELRWSFVQ
+691 AVDTELRWAFVE

-716 TSEYERDRTAAG
+716 AAEYERDRTAAG
-728 ERHAATARAARPTE
+728 ERHAATARAARPTA

-767 GGFVQFGQRELLA
+767 RGFVQTDQRELLA
-780 PYTEKYFAAVK
+780 PYTDRYFDSVK
-791 GVWDSRSHEM
+791 TAWDSRSHEM

-815 SADTLAK
+815 SEETLRK
-822 TDEWLASAEP
+822 TDAWLTSTEP
-832 SAALRRLISE
+832 TPALRRLISE
-842 SRSGVE
+842 SRAGVE
-848 RALRA
+848 RALKAQRA
-853 QARHGGVGGDA
+853 DA
-864 LRRGKMALPRA
+864 ASA
-875 RARKRRFRM
+875 
-884 EVSRSTGTAA
+884 
-894 PTGETTSPAAVA
+894 
-906 RSGPRP
+906 
-912 HQGRGERRSLLA
+912 
-924 FRF
+924 

>member
-7 TREEAQQRAKLLTVD
+7 TRDEAQQRARLLSVD
-22 SYEIDL
+22 AYEIDL
-28 DLSGAVEGG
+28 DLSGAQDGG

-48 SAESGVGSFI
+48 AAEAGAETFI
-58 DLVAPAVQE
+58 DLVAPAVHE
-67 VVLNGDSLDPAEVF
+67 VVLNGEALDAAEVF
-81 KDSRIELA
+81 KDSRIALRGLVA
-89 GILEGRNVLRVVA
+89 GRNELRVVA

-151 QFTVKAPSGWTVI
+151 QFTVQAPEGWTVI
-164 SNSPTPEPKDDVWE
+164 SNSPTPEPNGNVWR

-186 TYVTALILGPY
+186 SYITALIVGPY
-197 HSVHSVYEKDGQ
+197 HSVHSTYEKDGRT
-209 SVPLGIYCR
+209 VPLGIYCR
-218 PSLAEFLDSDA
+218 PSLAEHLDSDA

-234 RQGFEWFQEKFDYAY
+234 RQGFDWFQEKFDYAY
-249 PFKKYDQLFVPEFN
+249 PFAKYDQLFVPEFN

-320 NESFATYTSIACQS
+320 NESFATYTSIACQA
-334 YAPGSRWPHSWTT
+334 YAPGSKWPHSWTT

-365 HPIMAQI
+365 HPIMAEI
-372 NDLDDVLV
+372 RDLDDVLV

-392 VLKQLVAYVGED
+392 VLKQLVAYVGMD
-404 EFFRGVQAY
+404 EFFKGVQAY
-413 FKAHAYGNTQLSD
+413 FKAHAYGNTRLSD

-439 GTWSQKWLQTA
+439 KTWSKKWLETA
-450 GINVLRPEIETDA
+450 GINILRPEIEVDA
-463 NGVITSFAIRQ
+463 DGVITAFAVRQ

-480 AGAKGEPTLRPHRI
+480 AGAKGEPVLRPHRI
-494 AVGLYD
+494 AVGAYELED
-500 LDDSAGG
+500 GR
-507 SGKLVRGER
+507 LVRKER

-521 DGELTEVAELVGKR
+521 DGELTAVPQLVGTA
-535 RPAVILLNDD
+535 RPAVVLLNDD

-556 QSLAFVTEH
+556 ESLKAVTEH
-565 LGDFEASLPRALC
+565 LGDFTESLPRALC
-578 WASAWDMTRDA
+578 WASAWDMTRDG
-589 ELAARDYLSLVLSG
+589 ELATRDYLSLVLSG

-610 GVVQSLHRQVLTA
+610 GVVQSLHRQVKLA
-623 VELYADPNARE
+623 IDLYADPAARD
-634 ALLTRWTDATLAHL
+634 ALLTQWTDATLVQLSIAEP
-648 RSSAGGSDH
+648 GSDH

-677 LEGLLDGRESIEGL
+677 LKGLLDGTQAIEGL
-691 AVDTELRWSFVQ
+691 AVDTELRWAFVE
-703 RLAAVGRFDEAEI
+703 RLAAVGSFDEAEI
-716 TSEYERDRTAAG
+716 AAEYERDRTAAG

-747 AWASVVESDK
+747 AWASVVDSDK

-767 GGFVQFGQRELLA
+767 GGFVQTDQRELLA
-780 PYTEKYFAAVK
+780 PYAAKYFDAVK
-791 GVWDSRSHEM
+791 GVWDARSHEM

-809 YPSVQV
+809 YPSLQV
-815 SADTLAK
+815 RQETLDA
-822 TDEWLASAEP
+822 TDAWLTSAEP
-832 SAALRRLISE
+832 NAALRRLVSE
-842 SRSGVE
+842 SRAGIE
-848 RALRA
+848 RALKA
-853 QARHGGVGGDA
+853 QAADA
-864 LRRGKMALPRA
+864 
-875 RARKRRFRM
+875 
-884 EVSRSTGTAA
+884 AA
-894 PTGETTSPAAVA
+894 G
-906 RSGPRP
+906 
-912 HQGRGERRSLLA
+912 
-924 FRF
+924 